1 MITLIEP
8 GNHGEEK
15 SPSTHLSLSLHLP
28 KDFKVKVFAKLIGL
42 RKPLSK
48 QMYKLYIVYDN
59 ILSIVSLKD
68 QHTDNTIFLQITS
81 TAQSKMMINIL

>member
-15 SPSTHLSLSLHLP
+15 SPSTPLSLSLHLP
-28 KDFKVKVFAKLIGL
+28 KDFEVKVFAGWTGL

-48 QMYKLYIVYDN
+48 QMYKLC
-59 ILSIVSLKD
+59 ILY
-68 QHTDNTIFLQITS
+68 
-81 TAQSKMMINIL
+81 MIIHYQQERRTHLSQGTHDTRTRARG

>member
-15 SPSTHLSLSLHLP
+15 SPSTPLSLSLHLP
-28 KDFKVKVFAKLIGL
+28 KDFEVKVFAGWIGL

-48 QMYKLYIVYDN
+48 QMYKLC
-59 ILSIVSLKD
+59 ILYMIIYY
-68 QHTDNTIFLQITS
+68 QCNC
-81 TAQSKMMINIL
+81 QSKRSTYRQRHFPPDYEHTI